1 MSGVPLSTLLA
12 ALPGHTIRGDTDP
25 VIAGIA
31 YHSGRVQPGFLFAA
45 IRGAHHDG
53 HTFIPEALRRGAS
66 AVLVQRPVAVPPDV
80 PQILVA
86 DTRAALGALAAAFY
100 GYPADA
106 LTVIGVT
113 GTNGKGVT
121 TFFIDAVLRGAG
133 YRSAII
139 GTMGVWAPAGVIE
152 TDRTTPEAP
161 DLQHLLAALRDQGVT
176 HVAAE
181 VASHA
186 LALHRVDGTR
196 FRVAVFTNLT
206 PDHLDFHGTWEAYLG
221 AKRRLFTLVDPQG
234 WSVVNAA
241 DPAAEEM
248 ARASRAPVRRFALHG
263 GGRSGPPGV
272 DLWAEEVVLDL
283 EGCTFRATTAQGSCP
298 VRLHIGGA
306 FNVANALAALATGMA
321 LGVPLEAGAAALE
334 TVRGVPGRFE
344 PVQEGQDFAVIV
356 DYAHT
361 PDGLENVL
369 RTARQITRGRVVV
382 VFGCGGDRD
391 RAKRPMMG
399 RLAVELA
406 DLAVVTSDNPRS
418 EEPVAIIDE
427 ILQGIRATAGEF
439 RRARVEVEPDRRAAI
454 HHAIAAAAPGDI
466 VIIAGKGHETYQEV
480 CGVRHPF
487 DDRVVAR
494 EALRARQGSV
504 AP

>member
-1 MSGVPLSTLLA
+1 
-12 ALPGHTIRGDTDP
+12 
-25 VIAGIA
+25 
-31 YHSGRVQPGFLFAA
+31 VQPGFLFAA

-53 HTFIPEALRRGAS
+53 HTFVPEALRRGAS
-66 AVLVQRPVAVPPDV
+66 AVLVQRPVAVPPDF

-86 DTRAALGALAAAFY
+86 DTRAALGVLAAAFY
-100 GYPADA
+100 GHPADA

-196 FRVAVFTNLT
+196 FRAAVFTNLT

-234 WSVVNAA
+234 WSVVNAD

-248 ARASRAPVRRFALHG
+248 ARASRAPVRRYAVHG

-344 PVQEGQDFAVIV
+344 PVREGQDFAVIV

-418 EEPVAIIDE
+418 EEPGAIIDE

-439 RRARVEVEPDRRAAI
+439 RRARVAVEPDRRAAI
-454 HHAIAAAAPGDI
+454 HQAIAAAAPGDI

-494 EALRARQGSV
+494 EALRARQGIV